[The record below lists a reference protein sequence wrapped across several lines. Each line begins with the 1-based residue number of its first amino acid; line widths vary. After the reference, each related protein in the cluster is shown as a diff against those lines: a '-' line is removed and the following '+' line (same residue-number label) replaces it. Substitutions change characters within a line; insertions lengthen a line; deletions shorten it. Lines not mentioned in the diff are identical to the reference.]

1 MPRYVL
7 LQPLS
12 PDQGPVLFPA
22 APAAEGEPPAPP
34 VLVDEA
40 VISAEAAPILL
51 AAGVIA
57 PYAEAAPPAEAE
69 ADAPDPDPQP
79 TTSPRKRQA

>member
-12 PDQGPVLFPA
+12 PDQGPVIFPA

-40 VISAEAAPILL
+40 LISAEAAPVLL
-51 AAGVIA
+51 SAGVIA
-57 PYAEAAPPAEAE
+57 VYEPPAPADPEAAPA
-69 ADAPDPDPQP
+69 DPDPQP
-79 TTSPRKRQA
+79 PTSPRKRQA